1 MRAVVAA
8 FDTNVV
14 VRLLVQDDEEQCRR
28 AEQALREAAQAE
40 GAWIS
45 AVVFVE
51 TAWVLRVAYR
61 FDRAATVAALRDVL
75 ALEGVVFDD
84 QPLISRALD
93 SFETG
98 TADFA
103 DYVILELSRNAKTLP
118 LLTFDE
124 RLARTADEKL
134 VP

>member
-1 MRAVVAA
+1 VAA

-14 VRLLVQDDEEQCRR
+14 VRLLVKDDEEQFQR
-28 AEQALREAAQAE
+28 AEQAFRRAAGSE

-45 AVVFVE
+45 TVVLVE
-51 TAWVLRVAYR
+51 VSWVLRVAYR
-61 FDRAATVAALRDVL
+61 FDRAAIAL
-75 ALEGVVFDD
+75 ALKRLVASEGVVIEDA
-84 QPLISRALD
+84 PLVSRALEAY
-93 SFETG
+93 ETG

-103 DYVILELSRNAKTLP
+103 DYVILVASRNADALP

-124 RLARTADEKL
+124 RLARAADAEL

>member
-1 MRAVVAA
+1 MAA

-14 VRLLVQDDEEQCRR
+14 VRIVVQDDEEQSRR
-28 AEQALREAAQAE
+28 ADQAFRQATQGE

-45 AVVFVE
+45 GVVLVE
-51 TAWVLRVAYR
+51 TSWVLRVAYR
-61 FDRAATVAALRDVL
+61 FDRSATVMALRNLL
-75 ALEGVVFDD
+75 AVEGVIVDD
-84 QPLISRALD
+84 QSLISRALD
-93 SFETG
+93 SIETG

-103 DYVILELSRNAKTLP
+103 DYVILELSPNAKTLP

-124 RLARTADEKL
+124 RLARAADAKL